1 MVGSVIKAFWAAA
14 AAGVIAAGLLLAF
27 PSAWG
32 SYWLSAWLAM
42 GLWLLILRRARR
54 RYALAI
60 SVLAALIFFLVLF
73 RWVSISL
80 GFPLP
85 GLLSPCVKP
94 CF

>member
-1 MVGSVIKAFWAAA
+1 MVGSIIKAFWAAV

-54 RYALAI
+54 RYALVI
-60 SVLAALIFFLVLF
+60 SV
-73 RWVSISL
+73 
-80 GFPLP
+80 
-85 GLLSPCVKP
+85 
-94 CF
+94 